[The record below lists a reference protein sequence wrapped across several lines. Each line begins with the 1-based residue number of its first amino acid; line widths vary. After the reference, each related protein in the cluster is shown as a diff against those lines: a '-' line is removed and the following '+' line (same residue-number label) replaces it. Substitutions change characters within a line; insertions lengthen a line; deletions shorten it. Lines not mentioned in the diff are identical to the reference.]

1 MKSFALA
8 VCRPVCRVVA
18 APAVVVAAV
27 AVAATALL
35 CSTGNLAA
43 GEFDWPNWR
52 GPEQNNVSR
61 ETGLVDKWNPKGG
74 PGSNLLWKSEKLG
87 TRSTPIVMNG
97 KLYIVCRADPLTP
110 LEGEKVVCADPATG
124 DILWENKFNVSLS
137 DVPGERVGWANL
149 AGDPETGNVYCM
161 GVCGLFQC
169 IDGESGKTLWSSATH
184 EQFGLLTTYGAR
196 TNTPVVFEDLVIISG
211 IVIGWGE
218 QAKPNHRFIAFNKK
232 TGEVVWYAGTRDL
245 PNDTNYSCP
254 VMCVLNGQ
262 AAMVVG
268 GGDGGVWA
276 LQPRTGKPIWHYDFT
291 IGGINPSPLVVGD
304 TVYASHSEE
313 NLASNTA
320 GGIAAINGALTGDIT
335 KTGEIWRLREFM
347 VGRSSPVMFNDL
359 LYAIDDRAKLFVL
372 DPKTGQTLT
381 RRALGKEMRAT
392 PLIADGKMYCATSN
406 GQYYVL
412 QAGGSSSE
420 GSQLKVLSQG
430 RLPTGEECH
439 GSAIVS
445 AGRIYVPSMEN
456 LYCIGTPD
464 HKPAATARPEGPQ
477 ETPVGAD
484 DKPAHVQIVP
494 AELLLRPGDTQQ
506 FEVRLYNARGQLL
519 KSDGIEANFELKGA
533 GEISPDGKFTA
544 AAEGAH
550 TAMYI
555 HAKVGDLDG
564 LSRVRVVPALPWKF
578 DFADGQ
584 VPITWVS
591 ARYRH
596 ITRKV
601 EGNDVMVKVTTI
613 PKGTRS
619 MCFFGQSDLHDYT
632 IQADVLGN
640 LKNGKTPDIGLIA
653 QGYILDMRGASQE
666 LEIRSWGTQ
675 KNRVHKTIAFAWKP
689 NVWYRTK
696 LQASVEDGKAV
707 LRGKVWPRDD
717 KEPSDW
723 TATLVDPQPVHT
735 GSPGLFGNATDAE
748 IFLDD
753 ITVTPNTAG

>member
-1 MKSFALA
+1 MKTSALVVYRTAA
-8 VCRPVCRVVA
+8 VI
-18 APAVVVAAV
+18 AV
-27 AVAATALL
+27 AVAATVLL
-35 CSTGNLAA
+35 CSTGHLAA
-43 GEFDWPNWR
+43 REFDWSNWR
-52 GPEQNNVSR
+52 GPEQNNISR

-97 KLYIVCRADPLTP
+97 KLYIVCRADPLSP

-149 AGDPETGNVYCM
+149 TGDPETGNVYCM

-169 IDGESGKTLWSSATH
+169 IDGESGKTLWSNATH
-184 EQFGLLTTYGAR
+184 QQFGLLTTYGGR
-196 TNTPVVFEDLVIISG
+196 THTPTIFEDLVIVSG

-232 TGEVVWYAGTRDL
+232 TGEVVWFAGTRDL
-245 PNDTNYSCP
+245 PNDTNYSGP
-254 VMCVLNGQ
+254 VTCVLNGQ
-262 AAMVVG
+262 AALVVG

-291 IGGINPSPLVVGD
+291 VGGINPSPLVVGD

-313 NLASNTA
+313 NLNSNTA
-320 GGIAAINGALTGDIT
+320 GGVAAINGALSGDIS
-335 KTGEIWRLREFM
+335 KSGENWRLREYM
-347 VGRSSPVMFNDL
+347 VGRSSPVMLGDL

-372 DPKTGQTLT
+372 DPKTGEMLS
-381 RRALGKEMRAT
+381 RMALGKEMRAT
-392 PLIADGKMYCATSN
+392 PLIADGKIYCATSN

-412 QAGGSSSE
+412 KPNGNRLTA
-420 GSQLKVLSQG
+420 LTRG

-445 AGRIYVPSMEN
+445 AGRIYLPSMEH

-464 HKPAATARPEGPQ
+464 HEPAADPRPEGPK
-477 ETPVGAD
+477 ETPLGDD

-506 FEVRLYNARGQLL
+506 MQVRLFNARGQLL
-519 KSDGIEANFELKGA
+519 KSEDVGATFELTGA
-533 GEISPDGKFTA
+533 GEISADGKFTA
-544 AAEGAH
+544 TAEGAH
-550 TAMYI
+550 KATYI
-555 HAKVGDLDG
+555 HAKVGDLAG
-564 LSRVRVVPALPWKF
+564 MARARVVPALPWKF

-601 EGNDVMVKVTTI
+601 EGNDLMVKVTTI

-619 MCFFGQSDLHDYT
+619 MCFFGQTDLHDYT

-640 LKNGKTPDIGLIA
+640 IKNNKTPDIGLIA

-675 KNRVHKTIAFAWKP
+675 LNRVHKTIAFSWKP
-689 NVWYRTK
+689 DVWYTIK
-696 LQASVEDGKAV
+696 LQASVENDEAV
-707 LRGKVWPRDD
+707 LRGKVWPRDE
-717 KEPSDW
+717 KEPTDW
-723 TATLVDPQPVHT
+723 SATLIDPQPERT

-748 IFLDD
+748 IFLDN
-753 ITVTPNTAG
+753 IEVTPNSAG

>member
-1 MKSFALA
+1 MKTTALA
-8 VCRPVCRVVA
+8 VYRAAGRTVVCTA
-18 APAVVVAAV
+18 AALV
-27 AVAATALL
+27 AVIALL
-35 CSTGNLAA
+35 CPSGNLAA
-43 GEFDWPNWR
+43 GDFDWPNWR
-52 GPEQNNVSR
+52 GPEQNNISR

-97 KLYIVCRADPLTP
+97 KLYVVCRADPLTL

-124 DILWENKFNVSLS
+124 DILWENKFNVALS

-149 AGDPETGNVYCM
+149 CGDPETGNVYCM
-161 GVCGLFQC
+161 GVGGVFQC
-169 IDGESGKTLWSSATH
+169 IDGESGKTLWSSATT

-196 TNTPVVFEDLVIISG
+196 THTPVIFEDLVIISG

-218 QAKPNHRFIAFNKK
+218 QAKPNHRFIAFDKK
-232 TGEVVWYAGTRDL
+232 TGDVVWYAGTRDL

-254 VMCVLNGQ
+254 VTCVLNGR
-262 AAMVVG
+262 AALVVG
-268 GGDGGVWA
+268 GGDGSVWA
-276 LQPRTGKPIWHYDFT
+276 LQPRTGKPIWKYDFT
-291 IGGINPSPLVVGD
+291 IGGINTSPLVVGD

-313 NLASNTA
+313 NLETNTA
-320 GGIAAINGALTGDIT
+320 GGIAAINGALSGDIT
-335 KTGEIWRLREFM
+335 KTGEIWRLREYM

-359 LYAIDDRAKLFVL
+359 LYCTDDRAKMFVL
-372 DPKTGQTLT
+372 DPKTGEMLS

-412 QAGGSSSE
+412 KPEGSSV
-420 GSQLKVLSQG
+420 KVLSQG
-430 RLPTGEECH
+430 RLPVGEECH

-445 AGRIYVPSMEN
+445 AGRIYLPSMEH

-464 HKPAATARPEGPQ
+464 HKPAADPRPESPR
-477 ETPVGAD
+477 ETPVGDD

-494 AELLLRPGDTQQ
+494 AELLMRPGESQQ
-506 FEVRLYNARGQLL
+506 LQVRLYNARGQLL
-519 KSDGIEANFELKGA
+519 DSEGADAEFALQGA
-533 GEISPDGKFTA
+533 GEISADGKFTA
-544 AAEGAH
+544 TEDGAH
-550 TAMYI
+550 KATFI

-564 LSRVRVVPALPWKF
+564 LARVRVVPVLPWKF
-578 DFADGQ
+578 DFADAQ

-601 EGNDVMVKVTTI
+601 EGDDVMVKVTTI

-632 IQADVLGN
+632 ISADVLGN
-640 LKNGKTPDIGLIA
+640 IKENKTPDIGLIA

-666 LEIRSWGTQ
+666 LEIRTWGAQT
-675 KNRVHKTIAFAWKP
+675 NRAHQTIKFAWKP
-689 NVWYRTK
+689 NVWYTIK
-696 LQASVEDGKAV
+696 LRAAVEDGKAV

-717 KEPSDW
+717 KEPSEW
-723 TATLVDPQPVHT
+723 NVSLVDPQPVSA

-748 IFLDD
+748 IFLDN
-753 ITVTPNTAG
+753 ITVTPNSAN